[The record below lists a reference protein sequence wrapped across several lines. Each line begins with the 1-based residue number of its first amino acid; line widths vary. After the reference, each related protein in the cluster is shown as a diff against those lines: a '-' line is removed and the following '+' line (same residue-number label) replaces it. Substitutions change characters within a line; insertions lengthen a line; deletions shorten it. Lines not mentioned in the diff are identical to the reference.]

1 MGRGW
6 GWGVGASAIKIL
18 WSIELNDQLTIALD
32 DLLISDECLK
42 TVATFILD
50 YLVSWYILILSYII
64 EFHLCYQLHSYNQSL
79 KSPLIPHVA
88 FYAVCPNFL
97 KWSLAMSCTKMK
109 DCWFSLTWKVPEER
123 GGANGRPMA
132 PTTHLPNNWNMILYI
147 NILSC
152 QQLIYT

>member
-1 MGRGW
+1 M
-6 GWGVGASAIKIL
+6 IL
-18 WSIELNDQLTIALD
+18 KLKFDQDLCKNLWYELNSLVRCAFGNF
-32 DLLISDECLK
+32 LI
-42 TVATFILD
+42 VGATFILD